1 MCSII
6 CVNYVRYFYKYIYI
20 YIHIYIYTYI
30 YIYVNVCVYIYIYI
44 HIRTYIYLYSYIYK
58 PNKLY
63 DHGLLFK
70 SASKSNYHR
79 FRATMQRPLQQ
90 PGSIRPGA
98 SGRCAFRALRLP
110 AGMPPRKRPRRV
122 EYEPEAGDTA
132 SGDGWV
138 GNNAARAA
146 GAKLLKHFLGS
157 YAQSKMSAKDFCVA
171 CHFAAVA
178 GTPGAQF
185 DMYALGPDHA
195 SGHYQRHL
203 DHVLLGPGATYQF
216 EAPAIP
222 AAAPL
227 RGIGVQ

>member
-1 MCSII
+1 
-6 CVNYVRYFYKYIYI
+6 
-20 YIHIYIYTYI
+20 
-30 YIYVNVCVYIYIYI
+30 
-44 HIRTYIYLYSYIYK
+44 
-58 PNKLY
+58 
-63 DHGLLFK
+63 
-70 SASKSNYHR
+70 
-79 FRATMQRPLQQ
+79 MQRPLQQ

-122 EYEPEAGDTA
+122 EYEPEAGDTS

-146 GAKLLKHFLGS
+146 GAKLLKHFLS
-157 YAQSKMSAKDFCVA
+157 LYAQSKMSAKDLCVA

-203 DHVLLGPGATYQF
+203 DHVLPAPGATYQL
-216 EAPAIP
+216 EAGYQPPHLCAGSAYSDDRSAARVSRCRSP
-222 AAAPL
+222 DGTGGGARCLARAAAGLP
-227 RGIGVQ
+227 